1 MTLNA
6 AEEESIEAIKKWW
19 DENGK
24 QLIAAVI
31 VVFGGYGGWSLWQN
45 TELVASQ
52 MASDLY
58 EEILEISVV
67 EAGDSTTE
75 QERSDIVRIANELME
90 FHSES
95 VYAQY
100 GALFASQQHVI
111 NNNLDAAEAAL
122 DWILENPQSTM
133 FGSEDQGLIL
143 TVTLRLARIVL
154 SKGDAE
160 RALGIVNNV
169 ITGSFEAGYAE
180 LRGDIYS
187 ALGRYVDA
195 RDSYVAAQQAGSVSE
210 VLQLKLS
217 ELPSDS

>member
-169 ITGSFEAGYAE
+169 IPGSFEAGYAE

>member
-95 VYAQY
+95 VYAKY

-122 DWILENPQSTM
+122 DWILENPQSSM

-169 ITGSFEAGYAE
+169 IPGSFEAGYAE

-195 RDSYVAAQQAGSVSE
+195 RDSYVCLLYTS
-210 VLQLKLS
+210 
-217 ELPSDS
+217 PSPRD

>member
-143 TVTLRLARIVL
+143 PVTLRLARIVL
-154 SKGDAE
+154 SKGVAE

-169 ITGSFEAGYAE
+169 IPGSFEAGYAE

>member
-31 VVFGGYGGWSLWQN
+31 FVFGGYGGWSLWQN
-45 TELVASQ
+45 TELAASQ

-67 EAGDSTTE
+67 EAGDSNTE

-122 DWILENPQSTM
+122 DWILENPQSSM
-133 FGSEDQGLIL
+133 FGSEDQGFVL

-169 ITGSFEAGYAE
+169 IPGSFEAGYAE

>member
-45 TELVASQ
+45 NELVASQ

-58 EEILEISVV
+58 EEILEISVAEV
-67 EAGDSTTE
+67 GDSTTE
-75 QERSDIVRIANELME
+75 QERSDVVRIANELME
-90 FHSES
+90 LHSES

-111 NNNLDAAEAAL
+111 NNNLDAAEVAL
-122 DWILENPQSTM
+122 DWILENPQSSM

-169 ITGSFEAGYAE
+169 IPGSFEAGYAE

>member
-100 GALFASQQHVI
+100 GALFATQQHVF

-122 DWILENPQSTM
+122 DWILENPQSSM

-169 ITGSFEAGYAE
+169 IPGSFEAGYAE

>member
-58 EEILEISVV
+58 EEILEIAVV

-122 DWILENPQSTM
+122 DWILENPQSSM

-143 TVTLRLARIVL
+143 TVTLRLARVVL

-169 ITGSFEAGYAE
+169 IPGSFEAGYAE

>member
-6 AEEESIEAIKKWW
+6 AEEESIEEIKKWW

-24 QLIAAVI
+24 QLIAAVVI
-31 VVFGGYGGWSLWQN
+31 VLGGYGGWSLWEN
-45 TELVASQ
+45 TELAASE

-58 EEILEISVV
+58 EEILEISLV
-67 EAGDSTTE
+67 EAGESITE
-75 QERSDIVRIANELME
+75 QERNNIVRIANELMGS
-90 FHSES
+90 HSDS

-111 NNNLDAAEAAL
+111 DNNLDLAEDAL
-122 DWILENPQSTM
+122 DWILENPQTGIFSN
-133 FGSEDQGLIL
+133 EDQGLVL

-160 RALGIVNNV
+160 RALGIVNSV
-169 ITGSFEAGYAE
+169 VPGAFEAGYAE

-187 ALGRYVDA
+187 ALGRFADA
-195 RDSYVAAQQAGSVSE
+195 RDSYVAAQQAGSASE

-217 ELPSDS
+217 QLPNDS

>member
-6 AEEESIEAIKKWW
+6 TEEESIEAIKKWW

-24 QLIAAVI
+24 QLLVAVI
-31 VVFGGYGGWSLWQN
+31 VVLGGYGGWSLWQN
-45 TELVASQ
+45 TELAASEL
-52 MASDLY
+52 ASDLY
-58 EEILEISVV
+58 EEILEISLL
-67 EAGDSTTE
+67 EAGGSPPE
-75 QERSDIVRIANELME
+75 QERNNIVRIANELME
-90 FHSES
+90 SHSDS

-111 NNNLDAAEAAL
+111 GNDLDAAEDAL
-122 DWILENPQSTM
+122 GWILENPQTSI
-133 FGSEDQGLIL
+133 FGEEDQGLVL

-169 ITGSFEAGYAE
+169 IPGSFEAGYAE

-195 RDSYVAAQQAGSVSE
+195 RDSYVAAQQAGSASE

>member
-31 VVFGGYGGWSLWQN
+31 VVFGGYGGWSLWQSN
-45 TELVASQ
+45 ELAASQ

-67 EAGDSTTE
+67 EAGDSPTE

-90 FHSES
+90 FHGDS

-111 NNNLDAAEAAL
+111 NDNLDAAETAL
-122 DWILENPQSTM
+122 DWILENPQTSI
-133 FGSEDQGLIL
+133 FGSEDQGMVL

-169 ITGSFEAGYAE
+169 IPGSFEAGYAE

-195 RDSYVAAQQAGSVSE
+195 RDSYVAAQQAGSASE

>member
-122 DWILENPQSTM
+122 DWILENPQSSM

-160 RALGIVNNV
+160 RALGIVNSV
-169 ITGSFEAGYAE
+169 IPGSFEAGYAE

>member
-122 DWILENPQSTM
+122 DWILENPQSSM

-143 TVTLRLARIVL
+143 TVTLRLARVVL

-169 ITGSFEAGYAE
+169 IPRSFEAGYAE

>member
-95 VYAQY
+95 VYAKY

-122 DWILENPQSTM
+122 DWILENPQSSM
-133 FGSEDQGLIL
+133 FGSEDPGLIL

-169 ITGSFEAGYAE
+169 IPGSFEAGYAE

>member
-122 DWILENPQSTM
+122 DWILENPQSSM

-143 TVTLRLARIVL
+143 TVTLRLARVVL

-169 ITGSFEAGYAE
+169 IPGSFEAGYAE

>member
-1 MTLNA
+1 MSLQ
-6 AEEESIEAIKKWW
+6 AEEEETIEALKKWW

-100 GALFASQQHVI
+100 GA
-111 NNNLDAAEAAL
+111 
-122 DWILENPQSTM
+122 
-133 FGSEDQGLIL
+133 
-143 TVTLRLARIVL
+143 
-154 SKGDAE
+154 
-160 RALGIVNNV
+160 
-169 ITGSFEAGYAE
+169 
-180 LRGDIYS
+180 
-187 ALGRYVDA
+187 
-195 RDSYVAAQQAGSVSE
+195 
-210 VLQLKLS
+210 
-217 ELPSDS
+217 